1 MKTSL
6 WFLAWL
12 AVAATP
18 AMAQE
23 GHEAAAS
30 GPLTVEG
37 GLVIWTLVV
46 FFAMLAILGKY
57 AYPVMLRMVREREQ
71 ELERRLSE
79 AAKAQAEAA
88 KLLEEHKK
96 LLAGAQGQAVA
107 LIAEGKSV
115 AAQEREVL
123 LQKTRE
129 EQEQILARARKEI
142 DMERQRAVADL
153 RREAVDLS
161 LAAASKLIGEK
172 LDDDANRKLVT
183 QYLGSLEIK
192 H

>member
-1 MKTSL
+1 MAML
-6 WFLAWL
+6 WLTL
-12 AVAATP
+12 V
-18 AMAQE
+18 QE

-46 FFAMLAILGKY
+46 FGLLLAILGKT
-57 AYPVMLRMVREREQ
+57 AWPVLLQAVREREK
-71 ELERRLSE
+71 ELERRLNE
-79 AAKAQAEAA
+79 AAKAQEEAA

-96 LLAGAQGQAVA
+96 LVAGARAQAQA
-107 LIAEGKSV
+107 LIAEAKTV
-115 AAQEREVL
+115 AANEREAL

-129 EQEQILARARKEI
+129 EQEQVLSRARKEI
-142 DMERQRAVADL
+142 EMERERAVASL

-161 LAAASKLIGEK
+161 LAAASKLIQER

-183 QYLGSLEIK
+183 QYLSSLETRN
-192 H
+192 